1 MRPLFL
7 LSLFAPAFALA
18 SAEGVNPKATDLFEI
33 GGIPVS
39 NSILTTWILA
49 VLIIIAVRVLVGTP
63 KIIPNKGQALVENV
77 ASGLRDALEP
87 IVGKKMIGK
96 TFPVLCGFFVFILL
110 MNWSGLLPGVG
121 TLKYA
126 PKIQDSTFIVA
137 AGPARDEAVKLIKAK
152 HGEVIEQVIDAK
164 NSDSAQSKQAA
175 KQQVRIAD
183 FGVGFDEHSKEVPA
197 KNLLTKAQFA
207 ELQKNDTDGVI
218 NKHPGYTLDAIRPAN
233 SDLNTTLALSI
244 LSFLAWTYFVL
255 RYAGLKA
262 LVFDLFGNKADKRE
276 LSMLMWL
283 MQGFIFLGVGVIEV
297 LSIASRLISLPF
309 RLYGNV
315 FGGEN
320 LIHTLG
326 GIAPYVV
333 PAVAGMLEV
342 LVGLI
347 QAFVFTL
354 LSAVYIGLICNHDA
368 GHDDEHAH

>member
-1 MRPLFL
+1 MRPLFHLCL
-7 LSLFAPAFALA
+7 LTPTLVLA
-18 SAEGVNPKATDLFEI
+18 AEDGVKKTATDLFEV
-33 GGIPVS
+33 GGIPIS
-39 NSILTTWILA
+39 NSILTTWIIA
-49 VLIIIAVRVLVGTP
+49 VLIIVAVRLLVGTP

-121 TLKYA
+121 TIKYMTA
-126 PKIQDSTFIVA
+126 
-137 AGPARDEAVKLIKAK
+137 E
-152 HGEVIEQVIDAK
+152 HGWQ
-164 NSDSAQSKQAA
+164 
-175 KQQVRIAD
+175 
-183 FGVGFDEHSKEVPA
+183 
-197 KNLLTKAQFA
+197 
-207 ELQKNDTDGVI
+207 
-218 NKHPGYTLDAIRPAN
+218 DAIRPAN
-233 SDLNTTLALSI
+233 SDLNTTLALSVI
-244 LSFLAWTYFVL
+244 SFLAWTYFVL
-255 RYAGLKA
+255 RYAGVKVLI
-262 LVFDLFGNKADKRE
+262 LDLFGNKADKKE
-276 LSMLMWL
+276 LSTPMWL
-283 MQGFIFLGVGVIEV
+283 MLGFIFLGVGGIEV

-326 GIAPYVV
+326 GIAPYIV
-333 PAVAGMLEV
+333 PAIAGMLEV

>member
-121 TLKYA
+121 TIKYLTA
-126 PKIQDSTFIVA
+126 
-137 AGPARDEAVKLIKAK
+137 E
-152 HGEVIEQVIDAK
+152 HGWQ
-164 NSDSAQSKQAA
+164 
-175 KQQVRIAD
+175 
-183 FGVGFDEHSKEVPA
+183 
-197 KNLLTKAQFA
+197 
-207 ELQKNDTDGVI
+207 
-218 NKHPGYTLDAIRPAN
+218 DAIRPAN

-255 RYAGLKA
+255 RYAGFKA
-262 LVFDLFGNKADKRE
+262 LVFDLFGNKADKKE
-276 LSMLMWL
+276 LSFPMWL
-283 MQGFIFLGVGVIEV
+283 MLGFIFLGVGGIEV

-333 PAVAGMLEV
+333 PAIAGMLEV

>member
-1 MRPLFL
+1 MISCVLMRPLFHLCL
-7 LSLFAPAFALA
+7 LTPTLVFA
-18 SAEGVNPKATDLFEI
+18 AEDGVKKTATDLFEI
-33 GGIPVS
+33 GGIPIS
-39 NSILTTWILA
+39 NSILTTWIIA
-49 VLIIIAVRVLVGTP
+49 TLIIVAVRLLVGTP

-77 ASGLRDALEP
+77 ASGLRDSLEP
-87 IVGKKMIGK
+87 IVGKRMIGK

-121 TLKYA
+121 TIKY
-126 PKIQDSTFIVA
+126 
-137 AGPARDEAVKLIKAK
+137 
-152 HGEVIEQVIDAK
+152 
-164 NSDSAQSKQAA
+164 QAA
-175 KQQVRIAD
+175 NGD
-183 FGVGFDEHSKEVPA
+183 W
-197 KNLLTKAQFA
+197 
-207 ELQKNDTDGVI
+207 
-218 NKHPGYTLDAIRPAN
+218 LDAIRPAN

-255 RYAGLKA
+255 RYAGIKA

-276 LSMLMWL
+276 LSFIMWL
-283 MQGFIFLGVGVIEV
+283 MLGFIFLGVGGIEV

-315 FGGEN
+315 YGGEN

-333 PAVAGMLEV
+333 PAIAGMLEV

-368 GHDDEHAH
+368 GHEDEHAH

>member
-39 NSILTTWILA
+39 NSILTTWILTA
-49 VLIIIAVRVLVGTP
+49 LIIIAIRVLVGTP
-63 KIIPNKGQALVENV
+63 KIVPSRGQALVENM

-87 IVGKKMIGK
+87 IVGKSMIGK
-96 TFPVLCGFFVFILL
+96 VFPTLCGFFVFILL

-121 TLKYA
+121 TIKY
-126 PKIQDSTFIVA
+126 
-137 AGPARDEAVKLIKAK
+137 
-152 HGEVIEQVIDAK
+152 GE
-164 NSDSAQSKQAA
+164 
-175 KQQVRIAD
+175 
-183 FGVGFDEHSKEVPA
+183 
-197 KNLLTKAQFA
+197 
-207 ELQKNDTDGVI
+207 
-218 NKHPGYTLDAIRPAN
+218 PGHWLDAIRPAT

-244 LSFLAWTYFVL
+244 ISFVAWTYFVL
-255 RYAGLKA
+255 RYAGFKVLI
-262 LVFDLFGNKADKRE
+262 FDLFGNKADKKE
-276 LSMLMWL
+276 LSFPMWIMLS
-283 MQGFIFLGVGVIEV
+283 FIFLGVGGIEV
-297 LSIASRLISLPF
+297 VSIAFRLISLSF

-320 LIHTLG
+320 LIHALG

-333 PAVAGMLEV
+333 PAVAGLLEV

-354 LSAVYIGLICNHDA
+354 LSAVYIGLICNHEG
-368 GHDDEHAH
+368 GHDEEHAH

>member
-1 MRPLFL
+1 MRPLFH

-39 NSILTTWILA
+39 NSILTTWIIA
-49 VLIIIAVRVLVGTP
+49 TLIIVAVRLLVGTP

-121 TLKYA
+121 TIKYMTA
-126 PKIQDSTFIVA
+126 
-137 AGPARDEAVKLIKAK
+137 E
-152 HGEVIEQVIDAK
+152 HGWQ
-164 NSDSAQSKQAA
+164 
-175 KQQVRIAD
+175 
-183 FGVGFDEHSKEVPA
+183 
-197 KNLLTKAQFA
+197 
-207 ELQKNDTDGVI
+207 
-218 NKHPGYTLDAIRPAN
+218 DAIRPAN
-233 SDLNTTLALSI
+233 SDLNTTLALSVI
-244 LSFLAWTYFVL
+244 SFLAWTYFVL

-262 LVFDLFGNKADKRE
+262 LVFDLFGNKADKKE
-276 LSMLMWL
+276 LSTPMWL
-283 MQGFIFLGVGVIEV
+283 MLGFIFLGVGGIEV

-326 GIAPYVV
+326 GIAPYVI

-368 GHDDEHAH
+368 GHDEEHAH

>member
-121 TLKYA
+121 TIKYMTA
-126 PKIQDSTFIVA
+126 
-137 AGPARDEAVKLIKAK
+137 E
-152 HGEVIEQVIDAK
+152 HGWQ
-164 NSDSAQSKQAA
+164 
-175 KQQVRIAD
+175 
-183 FGVGFDEHSKEVPA
+183 
-197 KNLLTKAQFA
+197 
-207 ELQKNDTDGVI
+207 
-218 NKHPGYTLDAIRPAN
+218 DAIRPAN
-233 SDLNTTLALSI
+233 SDLNTTLALSV

-255 RYAGLKA
+255 RYAGIKA
-262 LVFDLFGNKADKRE
+262 LVFDLFGNKADKKE
-276 LSMLMWL
+276 LSFPMWL
-283 MQGFIFLGVGVIEV
+283 MLGFIFLGVGGIEV

-333 PAVAGMLEV
+333 PAIAGMLEV

>member
-87 IVGKKMIGK
+87 IVGKKMIVK
-96 TFPVLCGFFVFILL
+96 TFPVICGFFVFILL

-121 TLKYA
+121 TIKYMTA
-126 PKIQDSTFIVA
+126 
-137 AGPARDEAVKLIKAK
+137 E
-152 HGEVIEQVIDAK
+152 HGWQ
-164 NSDSAQSKQAA
+164 
-175 KQQVRIAD
+175 
-183 FGVGFDEHSKEVPA
+183 
-197 KNLLTKAQFA
+197 
-207 ELQKNDTDGVI
+207 
-218 NKHPGYTLDAIRPAN
+218 DAIRPAN

-255 RYAGLKA
+255 RYAGIKA
-262 LVFDLFGNKADKRE
+262 LVFDLFGNKADKKE
-276 LSMLMWL
+276 LSFPMWL
-283 MQGFIFLGVGVIEV
+283 MLGFIFLGVGGIEV

-333 PAVAGMLEV
+333 PAIAGMLEV

>member
-18 SAEGVNPKATDLFEI
+18 NEEGVNPKATDLFQI

-49 VLIIIAVRVLVGTP
+49 AVIIIAIRVLVGTP
-63 KIIPNKGQALVENV
+63 KIVPSKGQALVENM

-87 IVGKKMIGK
+87 IVGKSMIGK
-96 TFPVLCGFFVFILL
+96 VFPTLCGFFIFILL

-121 TLKYA
+121 T
-126 PKIQDSTFIVA
+126 
-137 AGPARDEAVKLIKAK
+137 IKF
-152 HGEVIEQVIDAK
+152 H
-164 NSDSAQSKQAA
+164 N
-175 KQQVRIAD
+175 
-183 FGVGFDEHSKEVPA
+183 
-197 KNLLTKAQFA
+197 A
-207 ELQKNDTDGVI
+207 EG
-218 NKHPGYTLDAIRPAN
+218 HWLDAIRPAT

-244 LSFLAWTYFVL
+244 ISFVAWTYFVL
-255 RYAGLKA
+255 RYAGFKVLI
-262 LVFDLFGNKADKRE
+262 FDLFGNKADKKE
-276 LSMLMWL
+276 LSFPMWIMLS
-283 MQGFIFLGVGVIEV
+283 FIFLGVGGIEV
-297 LSIASRLISLPF
+297 VSIAFRLISLSF

-320 LIHTLG
+320 LIHALG

-333 PAVAGMLEV
+333 PAVAGLLEV

-354 LSAVYIGLICNHDA
+354 LSAVYIGLICNHEG
-368 GHDDEHAH
+368 GHDEEHAH

>member
-1 MRPLFL
+1 MRPLFHLCL
-7 LSLFAPAFALA
+7 LTPTLVLA
-18 SAEGVNPKATDLFEI
+18 AEDGVKKTATDLFEV
-33 GGIPVS
+33 GGIPIS
-39 NSILTTWILA
+39 NSILTTWIIA
-49 VLIIIAVRVLVGTP
+49 TLIIVAVRLLVGTP

-96 TFPVLCGFFVFILL
+96 SFPVLCGFFVFILL

-121 TLKYA
+121 TIKYM
-126 PKIQDSTFIVA
+126 
-137 AGPARDEAVKLIKAK
+137 
-152 HGEVIEQVIDAK
+152 
-164 NSDSAQSKQAA
+164 N
-175 KQQVRIAD
+175 AD
-183 FGVGFDEHSKEVPA
+183 GKW
-197 KNLLTKAQFA
+197 
-207 ELQKNDTDGVI
+207 
-218 NKHPGYTLDAIRPAN
+218 LDAIRPAN
-233 SDLNTTLALSI
+233 SDLNTTLALSVI
-244 LSFLAWTYFVL
+244 SFLAWTYFVL

-262 LVFDLFGNKADKRE
+262 LVFDLFGNKADKKE
-276 LSMLMWL
+276 LSTPMWL
-283 MQGFIFLGVGVIEV
+283 MLGFIFLGVGGIEV

-326 GIAPYVV
+326 GIAPYVI

-368 GHDDEHAH
+368 GHDEEHAH